1 MDLKELI
8 GKFENGEER
17 FQTSV
22 LFNNVIHHLAN
33 GADIYFI
40 LDTLIKNSDKMIDEL
55 QKAYQ
60 GMPIKPIIITQRNEI
75 TEDKT

>member
-1 MDLKELI
+1 MDLTELI

-17 FQTSV
+17 FQTSA

-60 GMPIKPIIITQRNEI
+60 GLPIQPIIITQRNEI